1 MAGKAKVKVTEPTV
15 TDEQKRS
22 DEAFMSLSEEA
33 MAELSNGKGDDE
45 DE

>member
-1 MAGKAKVKVTEPTV
+1 MAGKARLKVTEPSI
-15 TDEQKRS
+15 TDEQKLS